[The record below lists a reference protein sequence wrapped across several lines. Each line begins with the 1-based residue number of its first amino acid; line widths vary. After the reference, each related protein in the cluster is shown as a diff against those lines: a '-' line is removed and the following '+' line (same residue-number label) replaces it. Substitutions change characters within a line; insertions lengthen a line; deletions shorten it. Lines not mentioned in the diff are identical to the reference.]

1 MPETRR
7 DNVAAKEA
15 VAALKAPGKPFP
27 TKSGVALD
35 LHEVVIEAA
44 RVVLRPLRPE
54 DAQDIFRE
62 FTAEITRYLIH
73 QPTGRIEDTRGFINR
88 SVEGRAAGSDL
99 AFLIADKSSGE
110 FLGCGGIHSQA
121 RTVEPHL
128 GIWIKKSAHG
138 KGYGREAI
146 EAVVQ
151 WAFHNTEIPALRYD
165 FDRANISSQRLVESL
180 GGVCVGE
187 EHTPQTDGGM
197 LDTLLYII
205 RKPAQR

>member
-1 MPETRR
+1 M
-7 DNVAAKEA
+7 
-15 VAALKAPGKPFP
+15 
-27 TKSGVALD
+27 
-35 LHEVVIEAA
+35 
-44 RVVLRPLRPE
+44 
-54 DAQDIFRE
+54 
-62 FTAEITRYLIH
+62 
-73 QPTGRIEDTRGFINR
+73 
-88 SVEGRAAGSDL
+88 
-99 AFLIADKSSGE
+99 
-110 FLGCGGIHSQA
+110 
-121 RTVEPHL
+121 EPHL

-165 FDRANISSQRLVESL
+165 FDRANISSQKLVEPL